1 MSGSFLSSLTTLF
14 TISDEQAMWRVK
26 MQDDDDAFARLLER
40 WERPIQNLCT
50 RMTGDVH
57 RAEDLT
63 QETFA
68 RVYARRKE
76 YEGTGKFST
85 YLWRIALNLCHDDFR
100 RRHRWTTTISGDD
113 GNNHL
118 ETFASNDPEP
128 SVVLAAREN
137 ADAVKAA
144 LLQLGE
150 AHRTV
155 LVLRHYENLK
165 FREIA
170 EVLDIPEGTVK
181 SRMAEALTQL
191 AGKLTPLLGEN
202 PRITESIRESILL

>member
-1 MSGSFLSSLTTLF
+1 MSGSLLASLTTLF

-26 MQDDDDAFARLLER
+26 MQDDNEAFARLLER

-68 RVYARRKE
+68 RVYARRKD
-76 YEGTGKFST
+76 YEGSGKFST
-85 YLWRIALNLCHDDFR
+85 YLWRIALNLCHDEFR
-100 RRHRWTTTISGDD
+100 RRHRWTSTTAGDD
-113 GNNHL
+113 GEIL
-118 ETFASNDPEP
+118 ESFASSDPEP
-128 SVVLAAREN
+128 STVMAAREN

-170 EVLDIPEGTVK
+170 EVLEIPEGTVK
-181 SRMAEALTQL
+181 SRMAQALTQL
-191 AGKLTPLLGEN
+191 ARKLTPLLGGN
-202 PRITESIRESILL
+202 PRSTKSIRESILL